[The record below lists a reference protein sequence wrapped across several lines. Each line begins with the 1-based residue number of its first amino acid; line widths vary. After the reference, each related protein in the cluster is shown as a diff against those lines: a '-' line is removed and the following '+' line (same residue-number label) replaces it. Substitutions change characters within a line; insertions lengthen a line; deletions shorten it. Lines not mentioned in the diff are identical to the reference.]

1 MTYTNGA
8 LESLVKNNTL
18 EEQRDYSKEDKFITK
33 DSIAQ
38 IVGDIDILRILS
50 MLSLLGGKVI
60 KNYKNISSKDPE
72 VVFRDILNSEALL
85 SQRETDSRKLLKEA
99 KKYFGNLEIIVLS
112 VIRFSNPAL
121 EDVAEMIIEILREFQ
136 GGRIYIDSQRHIKQS
151 ISMHTAKMLSEK
163 YDMTDKEI
171 AELIEKCPEQ
181 VRRYII
187 KVRDNNDQTYLR
199 LFAELAE
206 IMDNQHKELIEKQ
219 GNKLFIR
226 KKKNSKTYTVIDL
239 DKKKGQKSREYTMRE
254 EEVEKYLK
262 DCQKKTEKKLKKGDK

>member
-1 MTYTNGA
+1 MTYTNSA
-8 LESLVKNNTL
+8 LESLVENSIL

-38 IVGDIDILRILS
+38 IMGDVDILRILS

-72 VVFRDILNSEALL
+72 IVFRDILNSEALL
-85 SQRETDSRKLLKEA
+85 SQRETDSRKVLKEA

-112 VIRFSNPAL
+112 VIRFSNPSL
-121 EDVAEMIIEILREFQ
+121 EDVAEIITAVLGEFQ
-136 GGRIYIDSQRHIKQS
+136 GGRIYIDSQRQIRQN
-151 ISMHTAKMLSEK
+151 ICMHTAKMLNEK

-171 AELIEKCPEQ
+171 AVLIEKCPEQ
-181 VRRYII
+181 VRRYIS
-187 KVRDNNDQTYLR
+187 KVRDNKDQTYLR

-206 IMDNQHKELIEKQ
+206 IMDDQHKELLEKQ

-226 KKKNSKTYTVIDL
+226 KKKNSKTYIVVDL
-239 DKKKGQKSREYTMRE
+239 DKKKGQKGREYTMRE

-262 DCQKKTEKKLKKGDK
+262 DYQKKRKKELKKNE